1 MEGHSKEPRRSKCH
15 ETRIIAVGLVLGLV
29 TLVTGTVRADD
40 EAWLHIKVDEGGRH
54 GESVRINLPLSLI
67 EEVLPLV
74 NTDCGGSEVSLKA
87 GKLSIHA
94 DDFDIDLP
102 ELLKAVRNAKD
113 GEYIRVESQD
123 ENVRVAKQDDK
134 LIVHVDEDDEQVRIN
149 LRLDLVEAMVI
160 DGEDEIDLVAM
171 VRALRDQG
179 DEDLVVV
186 ESDDENV
193 RIWVDDKDTI
203 D

>member
-1 MEGHSKEPRRSKCH
+1 MKL
-15 ETRIIAVGLVLGLV
+15 RIIAVGLVLGLV
-29 TLVTGTVRADD
+29 TLAGGFARADD

-67 EEVLPLV
+67 EEILPLV
-74 NTDCGGSEVSLKA
+74 NTDCGDSEISLKA
-87 GKLSIHA
+87 GKLRIEA

-113 GEYIRVESQD
+113 GEYVRVESRD
-123 ENVRVAKQDDK
+123 ENVRVAKQGDK

-149 LRLDLVEAMVI
+149 LRLDLVESMVT

-171 VRALRDQG
+171 VRALRAQG
-179 DEDLVVV
+179 DADLVVV
-186 ESDDENV
+186 ESEDEHV